1 MPARTGTEPSCP
13 GPPDLLLAFTKNL
26 RAQRAALGVSQE
38 KIALAAGMHP
48 SQYGRIERAEV
59 DPSIRTM
66 ARVARAL
73 QVTPAQL
80 LEGVEWAPPFWL
92 GRVERP

>member
-1 MPARTGTEPSCP
+1 MA
-13 GPPDLLLAFTKNL
+13 
-26 RAQRAALGVSQE
+26 RAALGVSQE
-38 KIALAAGMHP
+38 KVALAADMDQ
-48 SQYGRIERAEV
+48 SQYSRIERGEV

-80 LEGVEWAPPFWL
+80 MDGVEWVPPPWLAPAKR
-92 GRVERP
+92 G